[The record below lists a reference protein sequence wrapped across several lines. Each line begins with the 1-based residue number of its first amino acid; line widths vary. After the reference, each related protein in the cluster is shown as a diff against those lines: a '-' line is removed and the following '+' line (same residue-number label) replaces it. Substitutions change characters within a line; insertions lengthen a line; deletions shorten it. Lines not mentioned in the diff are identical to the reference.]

1 MLIMPRYPQ
10 AMAGQIIAVVITAF
24 FTGALARFAVPG
36 PDPMPWWLTVLIGL
50 IGTLAAWGV
59 IVAIADGDPA
69 WVGITGFL
77 VSIGLV
83 LGYRRFV
90 QKRALWGPDAYRF
103 PQRGIGVEEYRERLQ
118 RAGIDPESIGEQ
130 MAIALG
136 QRQAAARGEPV
147 PAAPSSSGE
156 AADDPTENPAHYL
169 RLLDEL
175 HDTGVLSD
183 DEYTASR
190 TRLLERLRA

>member
-1 MLIMPRYPQ
+1 MPRYAH
-10 AMAGQIIAVVITAF
+10 AMAGQIIAVIVTAF

-50 IGTLAAWGV
+50 VGTLIAWGV

-77 VSIGLV
+77 ISIGLV
-83 LGYRRFV
+83 LAYRRFV
-90 QKRALWGPDAYRF
+90 QKRALWGPEAYRF
-103 PQRGIGVEEYRERLQ
+103 PERGVGVEQYRERLE
-118 RAGIDPESIGEQ
+118 RAGIDPATIGDQ

-136 QRQAAARGEPV
+136 QRQAAQRGEQAT
-147 PAAPSSSGE
+147 PAPPGA
-156 AADDPTENPAHYL
+156 AADDPTENPAHFL
-169 RLLDEL
+169 QLLEEL
-175 HDTGVLSD
+175 HDTGVLTD
-183 DEYTASR
+183 DEYSAAR

>member
-1 MLIMPRYPQ
+1 MLIMPRYAH
-10 AMAGQIIAVVITAF
+10 AMASQIIAVIVTAF

-50 IGTLAAWGV
+50 VGTLIAWGV

-69 WVGITGFL
+69 WVGIIGFL
-77 VSIGLV
+77 ISIGLV
-83 LGYRRFV
+83 LAYRRFV

-103 PQRGIGVEEYRERLQ
+103 PQRGVGVEQYRERLQ

-136 QRQAAARGEPV
+136 QRQAAQRGEIV
-147 PAAPSSSGE
+147 APAAGPRTDV
-156 AADDPTENPAHYL
+156 DDPTENPAHYL
-169 RLLDEL
+169 QLLEEL

-183 DEYTASR
+183 DEYTGAR
-190 TRLLERLRA
+190 TRLLERLRP